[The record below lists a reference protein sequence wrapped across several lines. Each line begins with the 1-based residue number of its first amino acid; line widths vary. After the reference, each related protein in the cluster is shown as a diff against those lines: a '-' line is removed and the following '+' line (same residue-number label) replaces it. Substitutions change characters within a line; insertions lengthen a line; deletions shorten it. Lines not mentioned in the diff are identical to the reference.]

1 MSVWTRVVAIGAAVM
16 LTVSMAQANGYREK
30 NMVVKVAKSAMKVT
44 PARDWN
50 SLSIRPGKKA
60 ETWTLDGEQL
70 DDVTFYGGI
79 APGEP
84 LIRERS
90 KKHKQLPKLQSE
102 TLLIEVHELL
112 EGTYRTHKGIG
123 TFPITSS
130 KPDRFLGNDGIR
142 FTYKYETA
150 ENMTQKGI

>member
-1 MSVWTRVVAIGAAVM
+1 M

-30 NMVVKVAKSAMKVT
+30 NMVVKGAKSAMKVT

-90 KKHKQLPKLQSE
+90 KKHKPLPKFTSE
-102 TLLIEVHELL
+102 TLLIEVPELL
-112 EGTYRTHKGIG
+112 EGTYRNQKGIG
-123 TFPITSS
+123 TFSITSRTEEHTS
-130 KPDRFLGNDGIR
+130 EIKSLMRIS
-142 FTYKYETA
+142 
-150 ENMTQKGI
+150 

>member
-1 MSVWTRVVAIGAAVM
+1 
-16 LTVSMAQANGYREK
+16 
-30 NMVVKVAKSAMKVT
+30 MVVKVAKAAMKVT

-90 KKHKQLPKLQSE
+90 KKHKPLPKFTSE
-102 TLLIEVHELL
+102 TLLIEVPELL
-112 EGTYRTHKGIG
+112 EGTYRTQKGIG
-123 TFPITSS
+123 TFSITSS
-130 KPDRFLGNDGIR
+130 NPEDRKSTRLNSSH
-142 FTYKYETA
+142 
-150 ENMTQKGI
+150 

>member
-1 MSVWTRVVAIGAAVM
+1 
-16 LTVSMAQANGYREK
+16 
-30 NMVVKVAKSAMKVT
+30 MKVT

-90 KKHKQLPKLQSE
+90 KKHKPLPKFTSE
-102 TLLIEVHELL
+102 TLLIEVPELL
-112 EGTYRTHKGIG
+112 EGTYRTQKGIG
-123 TFPITSS
+123 TFSITSS
-130 KPDRFLGNDGIR
+130 IGRESCRERGCQYLLDTVVAVSFKKKTRLN
-142 FTYKYETA
+142 
-150 ENMTQKGI
+150 TQ

>member
-1 MSVWTRVVAIGAAVM
+1 MRISDWSSDVCSSDLRVVAIGAAVM

-90 KKHKQLPKLQSE
+90 KKHKPLPKFTSE
-102 TLLIEVHELL
+102 TLLIE
-112 EGTYRTHKGIG
+112 IG
-123 TFPITSS
+123 
-130 KPDRFLGNDGIR
+130 R
-142 FTYKYETA
+142 A
-150 ENMTQKGI
+150 HV